1 MSHSRHGR
9 RAFLGGLL
17 ALPVLAGCGPRRPAD
32 GTITIAVPT
41 LPFAMG
47 DPFMGLNLPST
58 LALHA
63 IFDTLTLLDSDGR
76 ALPAV
81 ASAWR
86 ELTPTRWQF
95 DLRPGI
101 RFANGRPLDAA
112 ALVDIIGL
120 LQEPHGKRSS
130 VGSDLKRIRAARAV
144 APLRVEFDLGSPMP
158 LLPAALSVLRLP
170 EPRAFADRGPQGFA
184 LDPVG
189 SGPFQVEEWAGGHVR
204 LAARRDAWR
213 QPRCEDLELRLTTDQ
228 TARMQAVLSNTAQVA
243 TDVSPDDR
251 DTLQAAGGR
260 LVTRATTTILVL
272 NFITTKPGPLQ
283 DLRVRRAINLA
294 IDRSR
299 LIAAFL
305 PGYTQPVEQLAA
317 LDAFGRASGLAPLA
331 FDPQQARRLLN
342 EAGFGEGLELT
353 LAAVVGAAANDSA
366 IFQQIALD
374 LAEVGISL
382 RIHRLPPALL
392 RQHLYYGDWPGDMF
406 ALRTGGFDALRSFRF
421 ASCDWVSPW
430 RCDPALDRMVDTA
443 QAASTRAEAESLT
456 ARVVAAERETFGAL
470 YLWQEPA
477 FDAIGPGV
485 AGWRPTRAT
494 IALEDLHLA

>member
-1 MSHSRHGR
+1 MIHSRHGR

-17 ALPVLAGCGPRRPAD
+17 AMPVLAGCAPRGSAD
-32 GTITIAVPT
+32 GAITIAVPT

-47 DPFMGLNLPST
+47 DPFMGLQLPST

-63 IFDTLTLLDSDGR
+63 IFDTLTLLGSDGR
-76 ALPAV
+76 AMPAV

-101 RFANGRPLDAA
+101 RFANGRPLDAPA
-112 ALVDIIGL
+112 VVDIIAL
-120 LQEPHGKRSS
+120 LEEPHGKRSS

-144 APLRVEFDLGSPMP
+144 TPLRVEFELESPMP

-170 EPRAFADRGPQGFA
+170 EPQAFADLGAQNFA
-184 LDPVG
+184 LNPVG
-189 SGPFQVEEWAGGHVR
+189 SGPFQVEEWEGGQVR
-204 LAARRDAWR
+204 LAARPDAWR
-213 QPRCEDLELRLTTDQ
+213 QPRCDNLALRLTTDQ
-228 TARMQAVLSNTAQVA
+228 TARMQAVLSQTAQVA

-251 DTLQAAGGR
+251 GTLEAAGGR
-260 LVTRATTTILVL
+260 LVARATTTILVL

-283 DLRVRRAINLA
+283 DVRVRKAINLA
-294 IDRSR
+294 IDREK

-331 FDPQQARRLLN
+331 FDPQQARRLLDA
-342 EAGFGEGLELT
+342 AGFGKGLDLT
-353 LAAVVGAAANDSA
+353 LAAVVGSAANDSA
-366 IFQQIALD
+366 IFQQIALE
-374 LAEVGISL
+374 LAQVGISL

-421 ASCDWVSPW
+421 VSCDWISPW
-430 RCDPALDRMVDTA
+430 RCDPALDELVDFAQTA
-443 QAASTRAEAESLT
+443 TTRAAAESRT
-456 ARVVAAERETFGAL
+456 AEVVAAERETFGAL

-477 FDAIGPGV
+477 FDAIGASV

-494 IALEDLHLA
+494 IALEDLHWL